1 MAKLQYY
8 DVIKKPIVSE
18 SSMSEMGQKKYTFLL
33 WDYWRYYSD
42 PEMLFPVWTLFP
54 FLATKYWNE
63 RSAFIKLEMISR
75 RETRGT
81 KEVSVI
87 KEIDS

>member
-1 MAKLQYY
+1 MSKKNSYR
-8 DVIKKPIVSE
+8 VIKVTKNNGSIYNLI
-18 SSMSEMGQKKYTFLL
+18 QKKCRFLL

-63 RSAFIKLEMISR
+63 QAAFNKLELVSR
-75 RETRGT
+75 REIHGT
-81 KEVSVI
+81 KEVRVI
-87 KEIDS
+87 KEINS